1 MTLDATLDWIATS
14 DIDSFIQR
22 TKLSRFEGTAQF
34 STGMKRILVAGIGN
48 IFFGDDAFG
57 CEVAAELAKRP
68 LPDGVNVRD
77 FGIRSYDL
85 AYAMMED
92 YELII
97 FIDAL
102 SRGETPGTLYL
113 IEPEM
118 NKNRLDEAE
127 AEVVNAHSMSPVR
140 VLQLVRSLGGQPK
153 KLYVVGC
160 EPGVLENEDGR
171 MGLSE
176 RVAAAVEP
184 AVNMIQKLIGD
195 LSQTESV
202 EAGPKKVKPDQ
213 GIKS

>member
-1 MTLDATLDWIATS
+1 
-14 DIDSFIQR
+14 
-22 TKLSRFEGTAQF
+22 
-34 STGMKRILVAGIGN
+34 MKRILVAGIGN

-97 FIDAL
+97 FIDTV
-102 SRGETPGTLYL
+102 SRGEAPGTLSL

-118 NKNRLDEAE
+118 NKNKLDEAE

-140 VLQLVRSLGGQPK
+140 VLQLVRSLGGKPREV
-153 KLYVVGC
+153 YVVGC
-160 EPGVLENEDGR
+160 EPAVLEREDGEMR
-171 MGLSE
+171 LSAIV
-176 RVAAAVEP
+176 RAAVMP
-184 AVNMIQKLIGD
+184 AVEMIEKLIAD
-195 LSQTESV
+195 LGAGRSAKFSTGKNSCDQTSQPSET
-202 EAGPKKVKPDQ
+202 
-213 GIKS
+213 I